1 LEIRGDQFHVTRL
14 EKLVQPQSARELRKR
29 VQQILTKRQL
39 TDLLLEVHG
48 WTGFLKAFTR
58 ITTGRS
64 VTEADV
70 GEQIKLLACC
80 LIAEGCQFA
89 RHLGDSQLKETLTLP
104 FDFAFY
110 LLFNPSLS
118 GW

>member
-1 LEIRGDQFHVTRL
+1 
-14 EKLVQPQSARELRKR
+14 VQPQSARELRKR
-29 VQQILTKRQL
+29 VQQMLTKRQL

-58 ITTGRS
+58 ITTCRS

-70 GEQIKLLACC
+70 GEQIKLLAC

-89 RHLGDSQLKETLTLP
+89 LHLGDSQLQRDPDIAFRFSLLP
-104 FDFAFY
+104 TI
-110 LLFNPSLS
+110 
-118 GW
+118 